1 MSLKCYDL
9 CMRRFIANIFFLLFL
24 AGIAFYFRD
33 PLLRTWSLLSA
44 RLNPCAQP
52 IAYSIGEF
60 DTRFGISKETFLKDL
75 QKAESVWEKPIDK
88 ELFVYDPDGA
98 LKINLIYDD
107 RQAATQK
114 LQKLGFSIRDDQAS
128 YDALKVKYE
137 ALKKTINALKASY
150 QTQSDAYDAKLSTY
164 NKEVTYWNNR
174 GGASQETVDRLAREK
189 AALDQMRDELNAL
202 QGKIN
207 ARVDELNALVEVI
220 NRLARSLNLVA
231 DQYNTIGASRGGEFE
246 EGEYVRSIEGTRI
259 NIYQF
264 DDQAKLI
271 RVLMHE
277 MGHALRLDHLENPKA
292 IMYRLNNG
300 VNAVLTA
307 DDVQALKTLCRVE

>member
-1 MSLKCYDL
+1 
-9 CMRRFIANIFFLLFL
+9 MRRRITNILFLLFL
-24 AGIAFYFRD
+24 IALAFYFRE
-33 PLLRTWSLLSA
+33 PLLRTWSMLNA

-60 DTRFGISKETFLKDL
+60 DARFGISKETFLKDL
-75 QKAESVWEKPIDK
+75 QKAESVWEKPVGK

-114 LQKLGFSIRDDQAS
+114 LQKLGIWIHDDQAS
-128 YDALKVKYE
+128 YDALKVKYD
-137 ALKKTINALKASY
+137 ALKKTIAKLKALY
-150 QTQSDAYDAKLSTY
+150 QAQSDAYDAKLAAY
-164 NKEVTYWNNR
+164 NKEVAHWNNR
-174 GGASQETVDRLAREK
+174 GGVTQETAGRFAREK
-189 AALDQMRDELNAL
+189 EELDQMRNELNAL

-207 ARVDELNALVEVI
+207 VQVDELNALVVVI

-231 DQYNTIGASRGGEFE
+231 DEYNTIGASRGGEFE

-277 MGHALRLDHLENPKA
+277 MGHALGLEHLENPKA

-300 VNAVLTA
+300 VNAVLTV
-307 DDVQALKTLCRVE
+307 DDVAALKTLCRVE